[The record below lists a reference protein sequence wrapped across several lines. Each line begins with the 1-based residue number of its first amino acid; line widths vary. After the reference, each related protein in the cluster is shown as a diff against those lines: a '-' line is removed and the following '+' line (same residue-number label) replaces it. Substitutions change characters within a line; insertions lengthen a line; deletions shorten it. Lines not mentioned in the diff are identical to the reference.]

1 MTDIVCQV
9 ESMEPLT
16 PTVSAIT
23 LKPDVEVSFLPG
35 QYLEVVMGEKD
46 RRPFSIANAP
56 RSDNKLELHIG
67 SAGTDVRALEVL
79 KRMKSGSISI
89 TSAQGKAH
97 FRPENT
103 KPMILVAGGTG
114 YSYIRSVL
122 HAALDTFSA
131 DESRSNITLYWGT
144 RSLEDM
150 YEYAEL
156 TKLAQAYQY
165 FTFVPVLEEPPENW
179 HSHIG
184 WVHQAVLDDFSDLQP
199 YTVYIAG
206 RFEMAAVAR
215 DDFTQKGL
223 LKEHLFGDA
232 FAFI

>member
-1 MTDIVCQV
+1 MTDIVCRV

-23 LKPDVEVSFLPG
+23 LRPDVGVSFLPG
-35 QYLEVVMGEKD
+35 QYLEVVMDDKD

-56 RSDNKLELHIG
+56 RTDNQLELHIG
-67 SAGTDVRALEVL
+67 SAGTDARALEVL
-79 KRMKSGSISI
+79 ERMKSGSIAI
-89 TSAQGKAH
+89 TSPQGKAH

-114 YSYIRSVL
+114 YSYIRSIL
-122 HAALDTFSA
+122 HAALSDN
-131 DESRSNITLYWGT
+131 ELNSNITLYWGT

-150 YEYAEL
+150 YEHAEL
-156 TKLAQAYQY
+156 MKLAQANQR
-165 FTFVPVLEEPPENW
+165 FTFVPVLEEPPEQW
-179 HSHIG
+179 DSHIG

-199 YTVYIAG
+199 YSVYIAG

-232 FAFI
+232 YAFI